1 MKTGKQIWCFLLALA
16 LILGLFPTAAQ
27 PVQAM
32 DNAGGATNLAT
43 ATETAEANPVVRF
56 TFAVVGGG
64 GATEGIGSILVNGED
79 VGTETEVESGCDLKF
94 QVKVPG
100 YQINVVLLNGSQPL
114 TADSNGEYTISGISQ
129 NRSVTIMVT
138 KKDNVEITLEALNA
152 RIAIEGTDYTGKT
165 ILRGTTRRLPFQW
178 KPMPMARQ

>member
-79 VGTETEVESGCDLKF
+79 VGTETEVESGGDLKF

-138 KKDNVEITLEALNA
+138 KKDNVEGPLE
-152 RIAIEGTDYTGKT
+152 DK
-165 ILRGTTRRLPFQW
+165 
-178 KPMPMARQ
+178 